1 MGLLDLADNLVNCC
15 RPPFTNAA
23 PSIFRDKVELG
34 QRYLMKGDNL
44 RISPILAF
52 QAKALETN
60 DPTSRVVKCLA
71 HACPFYDL
79 SQATGSRKVLAA
91 VKKLCNSHGVFTK
104 KASPS
109 RSG

>member
-1 MGLLDLADNLVNCC
+1 
-15 RPPFTNAA
+15 
-23 PSIFRDKVELG
+23 
-34 QRYLMKGDNL
+34 MKGDNL
-44 RISPILAF
+44 KISPILAF

-60 DPTSRVVKCLA
+60 DPMSSRVVKWLA
-71 HACPFYDL
+71 HACAFYDF